1 MYIDIFKKK
10 ELEMIDFCQY
20 DSIVDVIH
28 GSIPISGLERMVIS
42 SPLYNRMH
50 RILQNSMA
58 YLTFPCNKTKRFEHG
73 IGTMFLAGEVYF
85 NSIVNAQDAILLDF
99 FKEVK
104 DEIHNWYKN
113 ASRMNYTFLSEE
125 YFNFEGDE
133 SVINSPLSS
142 SKVPLYRKYFPLNV
156 GSENFFPYIV
166 AFEAIR
172 LSGLLHDIGHLPY
185 SHIMEYALKSLY
197 FELKS
202 KKNEENFSQEKLD
215 NFFKVFD
222 KYYKKGENCEL
233 HEAIGKKIV
242 SILRENILLSFSTSN
257 NIDENEA
264 LIACVSM
271 DFAIKIL
278 NSEESDNNIFSD
290 LHKIISGTIDADRLD
305 YCSRDF
311 YSVGLGKGI
320 IDYVKLFNTYELLKV
335 ENTIVNGREF
345 YFSFCPSTKSLKIVE
360 DLLYRRWKIYVD
372 INYHHRV
379 QKIHELMIHSVKEIA
394 ILYLKNKEEK
404 KEARTNN
411 YISLGME
418 AIWDMLDLM
427 VNQKSPKAMEM
438 KLIQLDDSWFDTMV
452 KHQFA
457 ILFKNPLSK
466 SKNKLWLQLHEFV
479 STEKHY
485 HSLIKQ
491 TDDFYEFDRELSKE
505 LSNLDFSD
513 IILKIDNLDLT
524 SKDGICEK
532 RPSKLKL
539 FISQITS
546 KDFDYDHYMATNH
559 SFIFNIINSELSL
572 IEKGEQ
578 MVLEMKTDIPSYIID
593 GDKTVVD
600 IIVSTFDIK
609 TGYNP
614 NIPIYLSKHS
624 KNSSGYI
631 SIPQE
636 FETMSTIYNSIKDE
650 KCIFPGF
657 YLYVSSTG
665 NINKHDILK
674 KCAKKISEIFQKCI
688 LEYLEET
695 EKMVPKSEE
704 V

>member
-1 MYIDIFKKK
+1 
-10 ELEMIDFCQY
+10 MIDFCKS

-50 RILQNSMA
+50 RILQNSMV

-73 IGTMFLAGEVYF
+73 IGTMFLAGKLYF
-85 NSIVNAQDAILLDF
+85 NSIVNAQDEILNDY
-99 FKEVK
+99 FKEIK
-104 DEIHNWYKN
+104 DEIQNWYKN
-113 ASRMNYTFLSEE
+113 ASRTTYSFLNED
-125 YFNFEGDE
+125 YFNIEGDE
-133 SVINSPLSS
+133 SVVKGSLSS
-142 SKVPLYRKYFPLNV
+142 SKVPLYREYFPLNV
-156 GSENFFPYIV
+156 GNKNFFPYIV
-166 AFEAIR
+166 TFEAIR

-197 FELKS
+197 FDLKS
-202 KKNEENFSQEKLD
+202 EKNKEDFSQEKL
-215 NFFKVFD
+215 NRFFEVFD
-222 KYYKKGENCEL
+222 KYYQKEDTCEL
-233 HEAIGKKIV
+233 HEAIGQKIV
-242 SILRENILLSFSTSN
+242 SILRETIILSFSNSN
-257 NIDENEA
+257 NIDQDEA
-264 LIACVSM
+264 LIACVAM

-278 NSEESDNNIFSD
+278 NSKDTDNSIFSD
-290 LHKIISGTIDADRLD
+290 LHKIISGTVDADRLD

-311 YSVGLGKGI
+311 YSVGMGKGV

-335 ENTIVNGREF
+335 ESTVINERKF
-345 YFSFCPSTKSLKIVE
+345 FFSFCPSTKSLKIIE
-360 DLLYRRWKIYVD
+360 DLLYRRWRIYVD

-394 ILYLKNKEEK
+394 LLYLKNKEDEK
-404 KEARTNN
+404 REGKANN

-466 SKNKLWLQLHEFV
+466 IKNKLWLQLHEFV

-491 TDDFYEFDRELSKE
+491 TDDFYEFDKELSKA
-505 LSNLDFSD
+505 LSDCDFSD
-513 IILKIDNLDLT
+513 IISKIDNLNLT
-524 SKDGICEK
+524 SKDGISEK
-532 RPSKLKL
+532 RPFNLKN
-539 FISQITS
+539 FIIQIINT
-546 KDFDYDHYMATNH
+546 DFDYDHYMAKNH
-559 SFIFNIINSELSL
+559 GFIFNTIYSELEL
-572 IEKGEQ
+572 IDKQ
-578 MVLEMKTDIPSYIID
+578 KKMVADMKKNIPQNIID
-593 GDKTVVD
+593 FDKNVVD
-600 IIVSTFDIK
+600 VIVSTFNIK

-614 NIPIYLSKHS
+614 NNPIYLSKHI
-624 KNSSGYI
+624 KNSTGYI
-631 SIPQE
+631 SKPQE

-650 KCIFPGF
+650 KRIFPGF
-657 YLYVSSTG
+657 YLYISSAGT
-665 NINKHDILK
+665 INKSEILS
-674 KCAKKISEIFQKCI
+674 KCSKTVSEIFKSCI

-695 EKMVPKSEE
+695 EKMIYKNKE